1 MTWHQ
6 YICVPS
12 EVFFGSSR
20 QGPKVRS
27 DSCNARQFDVKAIQ
41 LICLDLFQMVQA
53 DRFMVQVDRFSLK
66 QSKKKHT
73 NLSTPFSHQLNT
85 SLLGTS

>member
-12 EVFFGSSR
+12 ETFFGSSR

-27 DSCNARQFDVKAIQ
+27 DSYNARQFDVKTIQ
-41 LICLDLFQMVQA
+41 LICLDLFQMVQV
-53 DRFMVQVDRFSLK
+53 DRFMVQVDRFFP
-66 QSKKKHT
+66 QTVQKKHT
-73 NLSTPFSHQLNT
+73 NLSPPFSHQLNN

>member
-12 EVFFGSSR
+12 ETFFGSSR

-27 DSCNARQFDVKAIQ
+27 DSYNARQFDVKTIQ
-41 LICLDLFQMVQA
+41 LICLDLFQMVQV
-53 DRFMVQVDRFSLK
+53 DRFMVQVDRFFLK
-66 QSKKKHT
+66 QICPL
-73 NLSTPFSHQLNT
+73 LSVIN
-85 SLLGTS
+85 